1 MRLDLFLLKRGH
13 EDYGRESEFARGG
26 VTKMRKT
33 IEIIFLI
40 IPIFLIWGCEPKL
53 EGSWLGPSGSV
64 TDYRKDREECIKQ
77 AQKQAKETNE
87 NVDFLVSKCMQS
99 KGYYMG
105 DAPQ

>member
-1 MRLDLFLLKRGH
+1 MKKPI
-13 EDYGRESEFARGG
+13 
-26 VTKMRKT
+26 VT
-33 IEIIFLI
+33 IFYIVAMLM
-40 IPIFLIWGCEPKL
+40 LWGCEPKL

-64 TDYRKDREECIKQ
+64 ADFRKDREECFKQ
-77 AQKQAKETNE
+77 AEKRTKETNE